1 MSVATVSTSGDGIGE
16 PARRRLAGFV
26 RTLRD
31 NGFKIGLAETGD
43 ALEMLAAPLAVRPST
58 LKPALRSLF
67 CATHSDWERFDE
79 IFEAYWQ
86 GRGIHQA
93 RTLAGSALESRA
105 PARHLKDVGSR
116 AGTPGLPDHVERNHD
131 DDDGDSAGDGRGR
144 REGASRFENLTS
156 ADLRHITDPA
166 DIAQA
171 HALAARLSRAM
182 RARLVRRERVR
193 RRGRRLDLRRTIHR
207 NVSHGGTLVEL
218 AWRRRKIKPLRL
230 VFLLDASG
238 SMSLYTA
245 FFIRFLHGVV
255 DAFRESEAFVF
266 HTRLAHVSAS
276 LRDRDVT
283 RAVDKLSLMAQGI
296 GGGTK
301 IGESLATF
309 NRWHARRVINSRTAV
324 MIVSDGYD
332 TGTPEQ
338 LGEEMRRLR
347 RRCRRII
354 WLNPLI
360 GWRDYSPQARGMQ
373 AALPYIDLFAPAH
386 NLESL
391 AALEPYLA
399 RI

>member
-1 MSVATVSTSGDGIGE
+1 MAGSAISMSEQSIGA
-16 PARRRLAGFV
+16 PTRRRLAGFAL
-26 RTLRD
+26 TLRD
-31 NGFKIGLAETGD
+31 NGFKVGLAETRD
-43 ALEMLAAPLAVRPST
+43 ALTILALPPAARPSS

-79 IFEAYWQ
+79 IFDAFWRR
-86 GRGIHQA
+86 RGLRQA
-93 RTLAGSALESRA
+93 RTLSRSATESRMPPKSLAQAGA
-105 PARHLKDVGSR
+105 PMGA
-116 AGTPGLPDHVERNHD
+116 PGLPGHVERHG
-131 DDDGDSAGDGRGR
+131 DGHGTGDGRGK
-144 REGASRFENLTS
+144 REGASCFENLVGV
-156 ADLRHITDPA
+156 DLRHLVDPA

-171 HALAARLSRAM
+171 TALAERLARVM
-182 RARLVRRERVR
+182 RARLVRREQVR

-207 NVSHGGTLVEL
+207 NVSHGGTPVDL

-230 VFLLDASG
+230 IVMLDASG

-245 FFIRFLHGVV
+245 FFVHFLHGVV
-255 DAFRESEAFVF
+255 DAFREAEAFVF
-266 HTRLAHVSAS
+266 HTRLAHVSAP
-276 LRDRDVT
+276 LRDRDVA
-283 RAVDKLSLMAQGI
+283 RAVDRLSLMAQGI
-296 GGGTK
+296 GGGTR

-332 TGTPEQ
+332 TGAPE
-338 LGEEMRRLR
+338 LLSDEMRRLR

-360 GWRDYSPQARGMQ
+360 GWRDYSPQARGMR
-373 AALPYIDLFAPAH
+373 AALPYVDLFAPAH